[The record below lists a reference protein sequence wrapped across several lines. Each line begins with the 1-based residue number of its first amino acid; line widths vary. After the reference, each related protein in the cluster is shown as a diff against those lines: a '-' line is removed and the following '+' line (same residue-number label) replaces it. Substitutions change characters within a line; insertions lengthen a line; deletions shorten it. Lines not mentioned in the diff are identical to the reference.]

1 MSGEVLF
8 AMYALPCLLNGSG
21 ARVPGRSAQNEA
33 DLRRHISSDSS
44 KGARPLR
51 LLLGQLFP
59 FAVTEFANWAQ
70 IGDHVNTVWPL
81 FRVREYWRHKH
92 LGWTTP
98 SGVIDP
104 VCKVSAVRV
113 KGKHTAVTN
122 PEVFIIEC
130 DGLEKLVVDLYGL
143 NPVVGTRIFIHQHV
157 ICEVEESCDYLRSI
171 GLDGGENQFGRAES
185 PDSEEIYEQGVRGGE
200 VIRPPELPT
209 VPLASSGQPGEE
221 PASGNPKFGYLFP
234 IPLTRSQPTVHADGE
249 AGEDHEVRVPGF
261 TASPVDGDSV
271 EVGIPTTAL
280 PPTKVEHC
288 ECGQECK
295 GGHLCPKAPHYGQPR
310 DASDE
315 VVSPG
320 RVVSG
325 RVLADNVVCG
335 TDPLT
340 VEDAL
345 FGNHFDGNPS

>member
-122 PEVFIIEC
+122 PEVFIIEF

-171 GLDGGENQFGRAES
+171 GLDGGENQFGRAE
-185 PDSEEIYEQGVRGGE
+185 PRDSEEKTGAVYETSPVGLGGRYDL
-200 VIRPPELPT
+200 VTGI
-209 VPLASSGQPGEE
+209 
-221 PASGNPKFGYLFP
+221 
-234 IPLTRSQPTVHADGE
+234 HADG
-249 AGEDHEVRVPGF
+249 DR
-261 TASPVDGDSV
+261 V
-271 EVGIPTTAL
+271 EVGNPTTAL
-280 PPTKVEHC
+280 PPTTAYHC
-288 ECGQECK
+288 ECGRECK
-295 GGHLCPKAPHYGQPR
+295 GGHPCPNAPHYAQFR

-320 RVVSG
+320 RVVG
-325 RVLADNVVCG
+325 GQVLADKVVDGTETANVPG
-335 TDPLT
+335 QLRLL
-340 VEDAL
+340 VEEDYL
-345 FGNHFDGNPS
+345 PSSPADVGDKSRSGHGRPNQPA